1 MRNIIITFGLIV
13 LISCNSNRKSESEQT
28 QDVYIP
34 ETDTSIY
41 ESSTVEKIIEEN
53 KPQTNYS
60 LTYWDSDTLNLW
72 GHQPLDINLFLINF
86 NSGQVHKAKTTLH
99 ISKEDEI
106 IDLIELTKIE
116 PAIFEDKKDLDLAIF
131 SDKEMIDFKLLKF
144 GNLNNES
151 LSSEIDS
158 LIRETSMIDSLLK
171 INGNAL
177 DNSVITSTPIISE
190 LKIDNVDIKIATYM
204 IFNNSTTGPRFA
216 FLNGKIYPIS
226 GQCSFKELI
235 PYLIDNELYIKTG
248 ASCCD
253 CGIVIDKIYKITN
266 DTILLEFNDGSQS
279 M

>member
-13 LISCNSNRKSESEQT
+13 LISCNSNSKSDSEQT

-72 GHQPLDINLFLINF
+72 GHQPLDKHLFLINF

-116 PAIFEDKKDLDLAIF
+116 PAIFEDKRDLDLAIF

-144 GNLNNES
+144 ENLNNES

-171 INGNAL
+171 INGNEL

-204 IFNNSTTGPRFA
+204 IFDNSTTGPRIA

-266 DTILLEFNDGSQS
+266 DSILLKFNDGSQS